1 MSRYSSSWTPL
12 PALPDPEGFAG
23 MYAGTC
29 GEIMICAG
37 GTNFPE
43 KPMLEGGAKT
53 WTDRIFTLSPGENE
67 WKEAG
72 TLPVPYAYGASAGIR
87 EGLLCIG
94 GCGKEGHRKDVYLLN
109 LAKGTV
115 TTHPFPSL
123 PIALA
128 YTAAAVLDGKV
139 YLTGGCERPGEQDCT
154 NRVFMLDTRRTEQG
168 WLEQAP
174 LPGRG
179 RFLHQMAATDGA
191 LYVLGGI
198 GLREQDGQQVR
209 ELLKEAWSYTPEH
222 GWTRLPDMPYA
233 IAAAPTPAPVSG
245 NGVIYLLGGDD
256 GSGKK
261 YTPQTNPGFNNQS
274 LCLDTADMTWHDA
287 GPIAAPRAVLPCCA
301 WQDRFAAVNGELKPG
316 RRSPEVWSL
325 SLIHI

>member
-115 TTHPFPSL
+115 TTHPFPSSLSPWHIRRL
-123 PIALA
+123 PSWTGKSILQEGANA
-128 YTAAAVLDGKV
+128 PASRTAPTGSSCWTHAGRNRDGWNRPRCRAAAASCIRWPQQ
-139 YLTGGCERPGEQDCT
+139 TEPCT
-154 NRVFMLDTRRTEQG
+154 CSAASACGNRTANR
-168 WLEQAP
+168 
-174 LPGRG
+174 
-179 RFLHQMAATDGA
+179 
-191 LYVLGGI
+191 
-198 GLREQDGQQVR
+198 
-209 ELLKEAWSYTPEH
+209 
-222 GWTRLPDMPYA
+222 
-233 IAAAPTPAPVSG
+233 SG
-245 NGVIYLLGGDD
+245 N
-256 GSGKK
+256 
-261 YTPQTNPGFNNQS
+261 
-274 LCLDTADMTWHDA
+274 C
-287 GPIAAPRAVLPCCA
+287 
-301 WQDRFAAVNGELKPG
+301 
-316 RRSPEVWSL
+316 
-325 SLIHI
+325 

>member
-72 TLPVPYAYGASAGIR
+72 TLPAPYAYGASAGIR

-109 LAKGTV
+109 LAKGTD
-115 TTHPFPSL
+115 
-123 PIALA
+123 I
-128 YTAAAVLDGKV
+128 
-139 YLTGGCERPGEQDCT
+139 ER
-154 NRVFMLDTRRTEQG
+154 
-168 WLEQAP
+168 
-174 LPGRG
+174 
-179 RFLHQMAATDGA
+179 
-191 LYVLGGI
+191 
-198 GLREQDGQQVR
+198 
-209 ELLKEAWSYTPEH
+209 
-222 GWTRLPDMPYA
+222 
-233 IAAAPTPAPVSG
+233 
-245 NGVIYLLGGDD
+245 
-256 GSGKK
+256 
-261 YTPQTNPGFNNQS
+261 
-274 LCLDTADMTWHDA
+274 
-287 GPIAAPRAVLPCCA
+287 
-301 WQDRFAAVNGELKPG
+301 
-316 RRSPEVWSL
+316 
-325 SLIHI
+325 

>member
-139 YLTGGCERPGEQDCT
+139 YLTGGGERPGEQDCT

-316 RRSPEVWSL
+316 RRSPEVWSI
-325 SLIHI
+325 SLP

>member
-53 WTDRIFTLSPGENE
+53 WTDRIFTLSPGGNE

-316 RRSPEVWSL
+316 RRSPEVWSI
-325 SLIHI
+325 SLP

>member
-72 TLPVPYAYGASAGIR
+72 TLPAPYAYGASAGIR

-109 LAKGTV
+109 LAEGTV

-123 PIALA
+123 PISLA

-209 ELLKEAWSYTPEH
+209 ELLKEAWSYTLEP

-316 RRSPEVWSL
+316 RRSPEVWSI
-325 SLIHI
+325 SLP

>member
-72 TLPVPYAYGASAGIR
+72 TLPAPYAYGASAGIR

-109 LAKGTV
+109 LAEGTV

-123 PIALA
+123 PISLA

-139 YLTGGCERPGEQDCT
+139 YL
-154 NRVFMLDTRRTEQG
+154 
-168 WLEQAP
+168 
-174 LPGRG
+174 
-179 RFLHQMAATDGA
+179 
-191 LYVLGGI
+191 
-198 GLREQDGQQVR
+198 
-209 ELLKEAWSYTPEH
+209 
-222 GWTRLPDMPYA
+222 
-233 IAAAPTPAPVSG
+233 
-245 NGVIYLLGGDD
+245 
-256 GSGKK
+256 
-261 YTPQTNPGFNNQS
+261 
-274 LCLDTADMTWHDA
+274 
-287 GPIAAPRAVLPCCA
+287 
-301 WQDRFAAVNGELKPG
+301 
-316 RRSPEVWSL
+316 L

>member
-53 WTDRIFTLSPGENE
+53 WTDRIFTISPGENE

-154 NRVFMLDTRRTEQG
+154 NRVFMHTQ
-168 WLEQAP
+168 
-174 LPGRG
+174 
-179 RFLHQMAATDGA
+179 
-191 LYVLGGI
+191 
-198 GLREQDGQQVR
+198 
-209 ELLKEAWSYTPEH
+209 
-222 GWTRLPDMPYA
+222 
-233 IAAAPTPAPVSG
+233 
-245 NGVIYLLGGDD
+245 
-256 GSGKK
+256 
-261 YTPQTNPGFNNQS
+261 
-274 LCLDTADMTWHDA
+274 
-287 GPIAAPRAVLPCCA
+287 
-301 WQDRFAAVNGELKPG
+301 
-316 RRSPEVWSL
+316 
-325 SLIHI
+325 

>member
-1 MSRYSSSWTPL
+1 
-12 PALPDPEGFAG
+12 

-37 GTNFPE
+37 GTNFPD

-53 WTDRIFTLSPGENE
+53 WTDRIFTLSPEENA

-72 TLPVPYAYGASAGIR
+72 ALPRPYAYGASAGIQ

-94 GCGKEGHRKDVYLLN
+94 GCDKEGHRRDVYLLS
-109 LAKGTV
+109 AADGAVATA
-115 TTHPFPSL
+115 PFPSL

-154 NRVFMLDTRRTEQG
+154 NRVFMLDAQSPEQG
-168 WLEQAP
+168 WQELAP

-179 RFLHQMAATDGA
+179 RFLHQMAAVNGV

-198 GLREQDGQQVR
+198 GLREQDGKQAR
-209 ELLKEAWSYTPEH
+209 ELLTEAWSFTPKG

-233 IAAAPTPAPVSG
+233 IAAAPTPAPVSR

-274 LCLDTADMTWHDA
+274 LCLDTTSMTWHDA

-316 RRSPEVWSL
+316 RRSPEVWSITL
-325 SLIHI
+325 S

>member
-37 GTNFPE
+37 GTNFPG

-154 NRVFMLDTRRTEQG
+154 NRVFMLDTRRTEHG

-316 RRSPEVWSL
+316 RRSPEVWSI
-325 SLIHI
+325 SLP

>member
-72 TLPVPYAYGASAGIR
+72 TLPAPYAYGASAGIR

-109 LAKGTV
+109 LAEGTV

-123 PIALA
+123 PISLA

-179 RFLHQMAATDGA
+179 RFLHQMAATDGPCTC
-191 LYVLGGI
+191 
-198 GLREQDGQQVR
+198 
-209 ELLKEAWSYTPEH
+209 S
-222 GWTRLPDMPYA
+222 
-233 IAAAPTPAPVSG
+233 AASACGNRTANRSG
-245 NGVIYLLGGDD
+245 N
-256 GSGKK
+256 
-261 YTPQTNPGFNNQS
+261 
-274 LCLDTADMTWHDA
+274 C
-287 GPIAAPRAVLPCCA
+287 
-301 WQDRFAAVNGELKPG
+301 
-316 RRSPEVWSL
+316 
-325 SLIHI
+325 

>member
-72 TLPVPYAYGASAGIR
+72 TLPVPYAYGASASIR

-109 LAKGTV
+109 LAEGTV

-139 YLTGGCERPGEQDCT
+139 YLTGGCERPGEQD
-154 NRVFMLDTRRTEQG
+154 
-168 WLEQAP
+168 
-174 LPGRG
+174 
-179 RFLHQMAATDGA
+179 
-191 LYVLGGI
+191 
-198 GLREQDGQQVR
+198 
-209 ELLKEAWSYTPEH
+209 
-222 GWTRLPDMPYA
+222 
-233 IAAAPTPAPVSG
+233 
-245 NGVIYLLGGDD
+245 
-256 GSGKK
+256 
-261 YTPQTNPGFNNQS
+261 
-274 LCLDTADMTWHDA
+274 
-287 GPIAAPRAVLPCCA
+287 
-301 WQDRFAAVNGELKPG
+301 
-316 RRSPEVWSL
+316 
-325 SLIHI
+325 